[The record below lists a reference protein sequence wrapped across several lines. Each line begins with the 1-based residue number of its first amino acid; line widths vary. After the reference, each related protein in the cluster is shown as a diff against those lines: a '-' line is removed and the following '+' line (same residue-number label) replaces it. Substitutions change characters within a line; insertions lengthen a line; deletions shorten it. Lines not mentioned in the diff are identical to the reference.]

1 MVNCPPSVG
10 DGGGGVKP
18 FHPVPLPRDVL
29 DFAPPFCSLRM
40 VWSPALCWGSNGAYG
55 PLLIADGS
63 GPLLFAGGPLDL
75 MYARR
80 YMGPRRSNCN
90 KTPLIRV
97 WRDRSRCRKVSVLHR
112 ENSLGYG
119 ETLPYRAHDAAE
131 DPPRG
136 LLVLFAARYASQC
149 LRTSLPKDGGPWR
162 GRKRRKSGFRF
173 ND

>member
-55 PLLIADGS
+55 PLLIADGF

-75 MYARR
+75 LYARR
-80 YMGPRRSNCN
+80 NMGPRRSNCN